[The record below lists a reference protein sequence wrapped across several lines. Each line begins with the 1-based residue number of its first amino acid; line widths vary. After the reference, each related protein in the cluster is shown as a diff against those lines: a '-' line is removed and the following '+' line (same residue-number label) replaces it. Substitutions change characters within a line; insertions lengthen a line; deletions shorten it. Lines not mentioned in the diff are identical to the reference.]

1 MKLKSYLKDKVL
13 FILIYFFT
21 LSIILLLLFAFKS
34 PFSLIISI
42 LGILFFLILVF
53 LFFDFYKKKS
63 FYDFLVQNLEKL
75 DKKYLITEIV
85 MDSPFYEGKIW
96 LDSLYEIN
104 KSMIEEIK
112 AYKMSMDS
120 VKEYIEMW
128 IHEVKL
134 PLQAL
139 TLTYHN
145 HKSSLSKNIISQI
158 QKIDDYLEQVLYY
171 IRIENAEHDYLIKE
185 CNLNT
190 MIHEVA
196 LRNKNLLL
204 ESKIQLFVSDVNFLV
219 LTDSKWLEFILNQ
232 IINNSIKYYDS
243 KKSSYIKIMAQEE
256 KNRIN
261 LTIYDNGI
269 GIEEADLP
277 RVFEKTFTG
286 KNGRVGKN
294 STGMGLYIV
303 SKLCMKLGHK
313 VSIKSKKNEFTMVT
327 ISFFKDHH
335 FHVLK

>member
-1 MKLKSYLKDKVL
+1 MKLKSYLKDKFL
-13 FILIYFFT
+13 FILIYFF
-21 LSIILLLLFAFKS
+21 LFFLILLLLLAFKS
-34 PFSLIISI
+34 PYALIISI
-42 LGILFFLILVF
+42 LGILFFLIVF
-53 LFFDFYKKKS
+53 FLIFDFYRKKV
-63 FYDFLVQNLEKL
+63 FYDFLLQNLDRL

-85 MDSPFYEGKIW
+85 MDSPFYEGKLW
-96 LDSLYEIN
+96 LELLYEIN
-104 KSMIEEIK
+104 KSMLEELK
-112 AYKMSMDS
+112 TYKMSMDS
-120 VKEYIEMW
+120 VKEYMEMW

-145 HKSSLSKNIISQI
+145 HKNSLSKNMVSQI
-158 QKIDDYLEQVLYY
+158 QRIDDYLEQILYY

-185 CNLNT
+185 CNLGT
-190 MIHEVA
+190 TIHQVA

-204 ESKIQLFVSDVNFLV
+204 ESKIQLFVSDVDLLV

-232 IINNSIKYYDS
+232 IINNSIKYHDS

-256 KNRIN
+256 KNKVI

-269 GIEEADLP
+269 GIDQADLP

-294 STGMGLYIV
+294 STGMGLYIANQ
-303 SKLCMKLGHK
+303 LCKNLGYK
-313 VSIKSKKNEFTMVT
+313 ISIKSKNKQFTMVT
-327 ISFFKDHH
+327 ITFFKDHH
-335 FHVLK
+335 FTVLK